1 MNETMKL
8 IVKSFMAYFSF
19 ISSFVSSQEIPNE
32 FCYSYK
38 INKIHFDN
46 GNNWKNLTTFGPN
59 RLYNTVSMKHLRRND
74 SLNFEF
80 RIGAISKNN
89 NFALYGYENISFKKY
104 FYAYLYARVVDDP
117 NAFPRFTG
125 IPRNIDRGGFVSGET
140 DMSGLGFSK

>member
-32 FCYSYK
+32 FYSYK

-59 RLYNTVSMKHLRRND
+59 RLYNSINETSRRND

-104 FYAYLYARVVDDP
+104 FYAYLYARVVDDQSH
-117 NAFPRFTG
+117 FLDLQVYQG
-125 IPRNIDRGGFVSGET
+125 I
-140 DMSGLGFSK
+140 